1 MENKRITGYCFID
14 YTFFCQE
21 DFNHQR
27 NREKV
32 LYAFDSPN
40 VFLTPDGVN
49 VYEG

>member
-21 DFNHQR
+21 YANHQR
-27 NREKV
+27 NRGKV
-32 LYAFDSPN
+32 LHAHAPLN

-49 VYEG
+49 VYES